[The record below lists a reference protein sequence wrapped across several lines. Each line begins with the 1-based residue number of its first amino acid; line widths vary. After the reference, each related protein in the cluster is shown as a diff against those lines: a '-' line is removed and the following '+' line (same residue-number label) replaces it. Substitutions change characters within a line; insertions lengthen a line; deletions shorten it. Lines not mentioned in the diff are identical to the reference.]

1 MGFAL
6 RLAATAF
13 TTAVI
18 LIARPGDDWWVTN
31 AAGALDTR
39 WAAGIPLVAAAA
51 DAASSHWTEFRRI
64 GTLGAL
70 FVLGGAAY
78 LGVLYGFGFRL
89 RDVKQLASCAAS
101 PQVPPGG
108 RTATF
113 FASVFERSPFART
126 TVMVTAPVLLVLRSR
141 TVPAL
146 RLWVPPITTQW
157 SPSLEYGWSWPQDSL
172 RAGRFGASNRRQRAI
187 CSTWSTSSKP

>member
-1 MGFAL
+1 VLNAWWLYRGLRARGLYVPQARWRPFAL
-6 RLAATAF
+6 RLAAATAF

-39 WAAGIPLVAAAA
+39 WAAGIPLVSAVA

-89 RDVKQLASCAAS
+89 RDVK
-101 PQVPPGG
+101 
-108 RTATF
+108 R
-113 FASVFERSPFART
+113 
-126 TVMVTAPVLLVLRSR
+126 
-141 TVPAL
+141 
-146 RLWVPPITTQW
+146 
-157 SPSLEYGWSWPQDSL
+157 
-172 RAGRFGASNRRQRAI
+172 
-187 CSTWSTSSKP
+187 